1 MGDVGGQAQPGC
13 GVEGLPRSW
22 RVRFRYTGIL
32 RVLLGSWCHRADL
45 LQRFVTEIKPL

>member
-22 RVRFRYTGIL
+22 RVKVPLHRDSEDS
-32 RVLLGSWCHRADL
+32 LGSWCHRADL